1 MISSISMVFNYL
13 MRFMGILLIG
23 FFMVIYYFNVYSF
36 IYDTLLLYYLVY
48 SNKLLIS
55 ILMLI
60 GLIEGK

>member
-1 MISSISMVFNYL
+1 MKFIGYV
-13 MRFMGILLIG
+13 LIG
-23 FFMVIYYFNVYSF
+23 FFMALYYLIVYSF

-48 SNKLLIS
+48 SDKLLIS